1 MPSKDVIYIESGTSI
16 PYISFGSR
24 MAKNLVMQYV
34 ILPKEEDVGIS
45 KIDEWNRIV
54 VGSVSLKEIKE
65 LVSRMAF
72 IQIEMVSGDAGFFN
86 AKNTKALMEAWD
98 E

>member
-45 KIDEWNRIV
+45 KNR
-54 VGSVSLKEIKE
+54 
-65 LVSRMAF
+65 
-72 IQIEMVSGDAGFFN
+72 
-86 AKNTKALMEAWD
+86 
-98 E
+98 